1 MILYPAVEPVA
12 WLENVRF
19 SLEMSQNKPQLPAH
33 LPGEPAQHQPP
44 VAVSPPPAAP
54 APVAIDSW
62 AGQVKVEWDPAAPL
76 TPLGQA
82 AFFIEFLK
90 VAGVFDALVADCP
103 LARTSP
109 NAPGNR
115 DLVGTIVLSVLAG
128 HKRYAHVT
136 TLRADSVLPE
146 LLGIERILSEDAVRR
161 GLAALAEEKG
171 TAWLRRHLDH
181 CTAPLL
187 GEGWILDA
195 DTTIKPLYGR
205 QQGALLG
212 YNPKKPGRPSH
223 AYHTFIIA
231 NLRLVLDVDV
241 MPGNEHA
248 ANHAAPGLWALLER
262 IGRDRWPRLLRADKG
277 FASDALMSRCET
289 DGLRY
294 LMRLRLTKN
303 VQRAIER
310 LAGRRDWTDAGQGW
324 QGIETTLK
332 LTGWTRARRIILLR
346 RPIKADVARTRW
358 HAKDTEQM
366 RLSFEAVEAGGE
378 TWEHAALVTSLDEP
392 ILGLG
397 QLYRDRADCENAF
410 DELKNQWGWG
420 GFTTH
425 DIARC
430 RHAARIVALVYDW
443 WNLFARLAEPDKHLE
458 AITSRP
464 LLLTA
469 IAERIRHARQ
479 TTLRIASNHGKASWA
494 ASALAGVASFLG
506 ELTRA
511 AEQLTPEQRWYR
523 ILSHA
528 LRQFLQGRALRPP
541 TRLAAGAA

>member
-1 MILYPAVEPVA
+1 MRESKPSPAD
-12 WLENVRF
+12 
-19 SLEMSQNKPQLPAH
+19 H
-33 LPGEPAQHQPP
+33 LQGERSGNQPP
-44 VAVSPPPAAP
+44 VVSGSSEAGPPPS
-54 APVAIDSW
+54 VTIDSW
-62 AGQVKVEWDPAAPL
+62 AGRVKVEWDPSAPL

-82 AFFIEFLK
+82 SFFIEFLK

-103 LARTSP
+103 LTRTSP
-109 NAPGNR
+109 NAPDNR
-115 DLVGTIVLSVLAG
+115 DVIGTIVLSVLAG

-136 TLRADSVLPE
+136 TLRADGVLPE
-146 LLGIERILSEDAVRR
+146 LLGISRILSEDAVRR
-161 GLAALAEEKG
+161 ALAAIGEETG
-171 TAWLRRHLDH
+171 IPWLRRHLDH

-187 GEGWILDA
+187 GEGWVLDA
-195 DTTIKPLYGR
+195 DTTIKPLYGH
-205 QQGALLG
+205 QEGAVLG

-223 AYHTFIIA
+223 AYHSYILA

-277 FASDALMSRCET
+277 FASDALMSRCEAE
-289 DGLRY
+289 GLRY

-310 LAGRRDWTDAGQGW
+310 LGSREDWGDAGQGW

-332 LTGWTRARRIILLR
+332 LTGWARARRIILLR
-346 RPIKADVARTRW
+346 RRIEGGRPTREDADST
-358 HAKDTEQM
+358 QL
-366 RLSFEAVEAGGE
+366 RLSFAAVEAAGE
-378 TWEHAALVTSLDEP
+378 TFEHAALVTSLDEP

-397 QLYRDRADCENAF
+397 QLYRDRADCENVF

-420 GFTTH
+420 GFTTQ
-425 DIARC
+425 DLARC
-430 RHAARIVALVYDW
+430 RLAARLVALVYDW
-443 WNLFARLAEPDKHLE
+443 WNLFTRLAEPDKHLE

-479 TTLRIASNHGKASWA
+479 TTLRIVSSHGRADLA
-494 ASALAGVASFLG
+494 AGTLARIAAFLSG
-506 ELTRA
+506 LVEA
-511 AEQLTPEQRWYR
+511 AEQLTTDQRWYR

-528 LRQFLQGRALRPP
+528 LRGFLDGRELRQPMRLP
-541 TRLAAGAA
+541 TPA